1 MTTAQGAELWS
12 ARSLQSV
19 RRRRISPGGREDG
32 HLRRTILLFDIDGTL
47 VSAGGAGRRAVVR
60 IFGAHFARPEIFDG
74 VRFHGMT
81 DRAIIRGGLE
91 RLGLP
96 ADEAAIDGLCAK
108 YLAAL
113 AIEIPRSEGFRV
125 LPGVTTLL
133 EALAGRAHVAVGLG
147 TGNLREGARIK
158 LEHAGLFQHFA
169 FGGFGCDA
177 EDRAA
182 LLRVGVARGARHLG
196 APADTCRIV
205 VIGDTPKDVA
215 AARAIGAES
224 LTVETSGSPVPE
236 LMAAGATW
244 AFPDLAAEGVR
255 EALAG

>member
-1 MTTAQGAELWS
+1 
-12 ARSLQSV
+12 LQSV
-19 RRRRISPGGREDG
+19 RRRRISPGRREDG

-96 ADEAAIDGLCAK
+96 ADDAAIDALCAK

-125 LPGVTTLL
+125 LPGVPTLL

-158 LEHAGLFQHFA
+158 LEHAGLFHHFA

-196 APADTCRIV
+196 APADACRIV
-205 VIGDTPKDVA
+205 VIGDTLKDVA

-244 AFPDLAAEGVR
+244 AFADLAAEGVR
-255 EALAG
+255 EALVG